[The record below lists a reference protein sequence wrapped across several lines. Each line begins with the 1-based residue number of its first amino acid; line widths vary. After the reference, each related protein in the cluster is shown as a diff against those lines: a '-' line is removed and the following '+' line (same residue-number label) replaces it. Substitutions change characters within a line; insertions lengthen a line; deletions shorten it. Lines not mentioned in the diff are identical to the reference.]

1 DLVAVLP
8 DRPAVVP
15 AVDRALNGAV
25 MSTLVVVWRVSEACN
40 LACGFCGY
48 SREVLRPRASAN
60 EGQVR
65 ALGAAL
71 GAYGRAQGREVL
83 VSWLGGEPF
92 LWRPLLGVSRYFNGE
107 LGLQVAVTTNGIA

>member
-1 DLVAVLP
+1 MDGLCAHGLRRNGQLGGAQRCERAIAVDLVAVLP
-8 DRPAVVP
+8 DCPAVVP

-48 SREVLRPRASAN
+48 SREVVRPRASAN

-71 GAYGRAQGREVL
+71 A
-83 VSWLGGEPF
+83 
-92 LWRPLLGVSRYFNGE
+92 
-107 LGLQVAVTTNGIA
+107 